1 MIPFFSSIFYFSAF
15 FHIAT
20 ASRPN
25 ILVIVAD
32 DLGYNDV
39 SWHNPDIISPNLARH
54 NFILDFADV
63 QYAVIR
69 SSSDKKSQICL
80 TTITLAG
87 LQKKDWCWNNHMC
100 SQSVPQL
107 GGQGIFLKTWNIYVS
122 VDIFGL
128 VVPLFFNLRN
138 VLLFWRHPL
147 DEVCVD
153 ERIVPNPHGT
163 PAQRSLA
170 GGASRIENIAHSSAK
185 ATQLK
190 VFLHWRHCQA
200 APRGRICNSHGGQV
214 APGLLLPRD
223 AAHKQ
228 VGQNKLR
235 RKWKVARLPKIFGT
249 VKVLQLNY
257 FRGFDT
263 FYGYYTGSE
272 HYFNHTRWS
281 SCQSKI

>member
-1 MIPFFSSIFYFSAF
+1 MLCYLESILLLFTFGQRLLPTKPVWEECQCSWSKHISVSHKNVYQSASLALLAVTVTEHNLLGFSLSDWAPGIFGMISCFSSIFYFSAF
-15 FHIAT
+15 FHVAT

-107 GGQGIFLKTWNIYVS
+107 GGQGIF
-122 VDIFGL
+122 IF
-128 VVPLFFNLRN
+128 
-138 VLLFWRHPL
+138 
-147 DEVCVD
+147 
-153 ERIVPNPHGT
+153 
-163 PAQRSLA
+163 
-170 GGASRIENIAHSSAK
+170 
-185 ATQLK
+185 
-190 VFLHWRHCQA
+190 
-200 APRGRICNSHGGQV
+200 
-214 APGLLLPRD
+214 
-223 AAHKQ
+223 
-228 VGQNKLR
+228 
-235 RKWKVARLPKIFGT
+235 
-249 VKVLQLNY
+249 
-257 FRGFDT
+257 
-263 FYGYYTGSE
+263 
-272 HYFNHTRWS
+272 
-281 SCQSKI
+281 

>member
-1 MIPFFSSIFYFSAF
+1 MM
-15 FHIAT
+15 
-20 ASRPN
+20 
-25 ILVIVAD
+25 
-32 DLGYNDV
+32 
-39 SWHNPDIISPNLARH
+39 
-54 NFILDFADV
+54 
-63 QYAVIR
+63 YALL
-69 SSSDKKSQICL
+69 SSDKKSQICL
-80 TTITLAG
+80 TTIKLRLAKEG
-87 LQKKDWCWNNHMC
+87 LVLE
-100 SQSVPQL
+100 QSYVQP
-107 GGQGIFLKTWNIYVS
+107 ICTPTRWARNIHFLKTWNIYVNE
-122 VDIFGL
+122 DIID
-128 VVPLFFNLRN
+128 
-138 VLLFWRHPL
+138 HPL

-153 ERIVPNPHGT
+153 ERIVPDPHGT

-170 GGASRIENIAHSSAK
+170 GGASRIENLDHSSAK

-228 VGQNKLR
+228 VGQNKSR
-235 RKWKVARLPKIFGT
+235 RKWKVVRLPKRFGT

>member
-1 MIPFFSSIFYFSAF
+1 MM
-15 FHIAT
+15 
-20 ASRPN
+20 
-25 ILVIVAD
+25 
-32 DLGYNDV
+32 
-39 SWHNPDIISPNLARH
+39 
-54 NFILDFADV
+54 
-63 QYAVIR
+63 YALL
-69 SSSDKKSQICL
+69 SSDKKSQICL
-80 TTITLAG
+80 TTITLRLAKEG
-87 LQKKDWCWNNHMC
+87 LVLE
-100 SQSVPQL
+100 QSYVQP
-107 GGQGIFLKTWNIYVS
+107 ICTPTRWAKNIDFLKTWNIYVNE
-122 VDIFGL
+122 DIFD
-128 VVPLFFNLRN
+128 
-138 VLLFWRHPL
+138 HPL

-153 ERIVPNPHGT
+153 ERIVPDPHGT

-170 GGASRIENIAHSSAK
+170 GGASRIENLAHSSAK

-200 APRGRICNSHGGQV
+200 ATRGRICNSHGGQV

-228 VGQNKLR
+228 VGQNKSR
-235 RKWKVARLPKIFGT
+235 RKWKVVRLPKRFGT

>member
-1 MIPFFSSIFYFSAF
+1 MM
-15 FHIAT
+15 
-20 ASRPN
+20 
-25 ILVIVAD
+25 
-32 DLGYNDV
+32 
-39 SWHNPDIISPNLARH
+39 
-54 NFILDFADV
+54 
-63 QYAVIR
+63 YALL
-69 SSSDKKSQICL
+69 SSDKKSQICL
-80 TTITLAG
+80 TTITLRLAKEG
-87 LQKKDWCWNNHMC
+87 LVLE
-100 SQSVPQL
+100 QSYVQPICTPTRWARNIQ
-107 GGQGIFLKTWNIYVS
+107 FLKTWNIYVN

-128 VVPLFFNLRN
+128 FFNLRK

-153 ERIVPNPHGT
+153 ERIVPDPHGT

-170 GGASRIENIAHSSAK
+170 GGASRIENLTHPSAK
-185 ATQLK
+185 ATQIK

-228 VGQNKLR
+228 VGQNKPR
-235 RKWKVARLPKIFGT
+235 RKWKVVRLPKRFGT

>member
-15 FHIAT
+15 FHVAT

-54 NFILDFADV
+54 NFILEFADV
-63 QYAVIR
+63 QYAIIWWCVHFYQVT
-69 SSSDKKSQICL
+69 KSRKPAWQL
-80 TTITLAG
+80 LHLG

-153 ERIVPNPHGT
+153 ERIVPDPHGT
-163 PAQRSLA
+163 PTQRSLA
-170 GGASRIENIAHSSAK
+170 GGASRIENLAHSSAK

-214 APGLLLPRD
+214 APGLLPPLLPT
-223 AAHKQ
+223 HQ
-228 VGQNKLR
+228 VTSWHLI
-235 RKWKVARLPKIFGT
+235 L
-249 VKVLQLNY
+249 
-257 FRGFDT
+257 
-263 FYGYYTGSE
+263 
-272 HYFNHTRWS
+272 
-281 SCQSKI
+281 C

>member
-1 MIPFFSSIFYFSAF
+1 MISCFSSIFYFSAF
-15 FHIAT
+15 LHVAA

-54 NFILDFADV
+54 NFILEFADV

-80 TTITLAG
+80 TTITLRLAKEG
-87 LQKKDWCWNNHMC
+87 LVLE
-100 SQSVPQL
+100 QSYVQP
-107 GGQGIFLKTWNIYVS
+107 ICTPTRWARNIHFLKTWNIYVN

-128 VVPLFFNLRN
+128 VVPLFFNLQN

-163 PAQRSLA
+163 PTQRSLA
-170 GGASRIENIAHSSAK
+170 GGTSRIENIAHSSAK

-190 VFLHWRHCQA
+190 VFM
-200 APRGRICNSHGGQV
+200 S
-214 APGLLLPRD
+214 
-223 AAHKQ
+223 
-228 VGQNKLR
+228 
-235 RKWKVARLPKIFGT
+235 RLPKI
-249 VKVLQLNY
+249 LN
-257 FRGFDT
+257 
-263 FYGYYTGSE
+263 
-272 HYFNHTRWS
+272 N
-281 SCQSKI
+281 